1 MGPRHLTNPQ
11 VHGTKWSSS
20 PSGEETPQGFTAY
33 RTPRPGGSPLS
44 LVRNFGNDLGRSF
57 EDCYL
62 LLGFLGNPRHEE
74 MFIESQSCL
83 DAEPFH
89 HCERGTICERIRFIR
104 MLNEGNSS
112 KTPATY
118 LHASSNS
125 VSSTWIS
132 WTEGLAK
139 ISFPI
144 STDLAFRLLMLKKVT
159 TSSKT

>member
-1 MGPRHLTNPQ
+1 VICSQQWGGRTHPTNPQ

-125 VSSTWIS
+125 VHQHGSVGRRGSPRSASQFQPTWR
-132 WTEGLAK
+132 
-139 ISFPI
+139 F
-144 STDLAFRLLMLKKVT
+144 AF
-159 TSSKT
+159 SC